1 MWFVPWKFVN
11 RKIGT
16 KVIESLK
23 RCRLAWVHGSASL
36 MNRSRLFQEWSSHPI
51 TGLASQIMAFKM
63 DDRISLKTFHPYHL
77 LRIQIV
83 VRLWCS
89 VIKPPLE
96 HLSGSHSWY
105 CALEPSVWWANE
117 KKKLLNSPS
126 LKYFVIAEKMERDKK
141 YTLHLMRGIPKNYSI
156 ICSPIPKM
164 WLNRSERNKWVKYT
178 NNW

>member
-1 MWFVPWKFVN
+1 MN

-23 RCRLAWVHGSASL
+23 RCSLAGVHGAASL
-36 MNRSRLFQEWSSHPI
+36 MNRSRLFQEWFSHPM
-51 TGLASQIMAFKM
+51 TGLAPQKMAFRM
-63 DDRISLKTFHPYHL
+63 DTIISLNHFYPYHL

-83 VRLWCS
+83 LKLLCS

-105 CALEPSVWWANE
+105 RALEPSVWWDNE
-117 KKKLLNSPS
+117 KNLFISPS
-126 LKYFVIAEKMERDKK
+126 LKYFVIAEKMNRDKK
-141 YTLHLMRGIPKNYSI
+141 YTLHFRRGMPKNYSI
-156 ICSPIPKM
+156 VCSPIPKM
-164 WLNRSERNKWVKYT
+164 WLSRSERNKWVKYT